1 MTASPNEHWDLAFST
16 GFNDAKLLSTV
27 TTTDTLGVTTVVGGV
42 KKGNRLPSVPK
53 VQASGA
59 ITYGMPMGISRLSL
73 TGSFQYVGSRYTQI
87 DDLTPGIDTVHVG
100 RMGQY
105 VGGQSPT
112 QTFVFDPLLA
122 AYSLFNLRA
131 GLSRGGWEAAFF
143 VNNVTDERA
152 FLALDRE
159 RGLNARVGYLT
170 NQPRT
175 FGLSLRFDY

>member
-1 MTASPNEHWDLAFST
+1 
-16 GFNDAKLLSTV
+16 
-27 TTTDTLGVTTVVGGV
+27 VVGGV
-42 KKGNRLPSVPK
+42 KKGNRLPSVPR
-53 VQASGA
+53 VQGSAA
-59 ITYGMPMGISRLSL
+59 ITYSLPAGGGSRVSVS
-73 TGSFQYVGSRYTQI
+73 GSYQYVGSRYTQI

-100 RMGQY
+100 AMGQN

-112 QTFVFDPLLA
+112 QTFVFDPLLP
-122 AYSLFNLRA
+122 AYSLFNVRA
-131 GLSRGGWEAAFF
+131 GLSRGGWEAAVF

-175 FGLSLRFDY
+175 FGVSLRFDY